1 MNKKQGFTL
10 AEVLVTLA
18 IIGVVAA
25 LTIPTLIQSA
35 NQAKYST
42 GLKKQISVLSS
53 ALQMN
58 TANNVDLVSITANSD
73 DALADYFS
81 GQLNILSDDGNGLL
95 SLADG
100 TKLQFK
106 GSPGVST
113 VGCTDAFTGQGTA
126 TAPADGICDGGGDPQ
141 AIAGSAGLPVG
152 LTGAVCPTISSTAPL
167 PATGYCM
174 VYVDVNGNKTPNRVA
189 TDTAMSDVYLLGIDS
204 TGVKSVD
211 GTNVTIPISFASG
224 ESAAKSPLKSSVVA
238 LTQ

>member
-1 MNKKQGFTL
+1 MFEEVEKEKVMNNSKQGFTL

-42 GLKKQISVLSS
+42 GLKKTISVLSS

-58 TANNVDLVSITANSD
+58 VANNIDLTAITPNSD
-73 DALADYFS
+73 TALAAYFS
-81 GQLNILSDDGNGLL
+81 SQLNVLTDDAAGTL

-100 TKLQFK
+100 SKLHFK
-106 GSPGVST
+106 GSPGVNT
-113 VGCTDAFTGQGTA
+113 VGCTDADT
-126 TAPADGICDGGGDPQ
+126 DGICD
-141 AIAGSAGLPVG
+141 AGQGAMSGLPVG
-152 LTGAVCPTISSTAPL
+152 LTGAVCPNITPSMVL
-167 PATGYCM
+167 PASGYCM
-174 VYVDVNGNKTPNRVA
+174 IYVDVNGGKLPNIVS
-189 TDTAMSDVYLLGIDS
+189 TNTSNNDIYLLGVDS

-211 GTNVTIPISFASG
+211 GTNVTIPDTFASV
-224 ESAAKSPLKSSVVA
+224 AASPGQSSINA

>member
-1 MNKKQGFTL
+1 MKTKQAGFTL

-58 TANNVDLVSITANSD
+58 TANNIDLTAITANSD
-73 DALADYFS
+73 SALAAYFS
-81 GQLNILSDDGNGLL
+81 SQLNILSDDGNGLL

-106 GSPGVST
+106 GSPGVDT
-113 VGCTDAFTGQGTA
+113 TGCTDADT
-126 TAPADGICDGGGDPQ
+126 DGICD
-141 AIAGSAGLPVG
+141 AGQGAMSGLPVG
-152 LTGAVCPTISSTAPL
+152 LTGAVCPTISATAPL
-167 PATGYCM
+167 PASGYCM
-174 VYVDVNGNKTPNRVA
+174 VYVDVNGGKTPNKVSV
-189 TDTAMSDVYLLGIDS
+189 DTAMSDVYLLGIDS

-211 GTNVTIPISFASG
+211 ATNVTIPTTFASG
-224 ESAAKSPLKSSVVA
+224 ESADKSPLKSSIVA